1 MCEFHRFNQPI
12 RDHRRAQARTEAQ
25 EQHPIRRVSTECL
38 QHFASH
44 DGDGKVAVVGD
55 MFKPEY
61 YGIALPNDSV
71 LRKPI
76 NLTLSDL
83 IANGTLTAIQQ
94 KWFGNGP

>member
-1 MCEFHRFNQPI
+1 
-12 RDHRRAQARTEAQ
+12 
-25 EQHPIRRVSTECL
+25 
-38 QHFASH
+38 
-44 DGDGKVAVVGD
+44 